1 MVPEGQSL
9 ALLSLHLSSSWHLE
23 KVRIFRVALPGDGP
37 SHHNAGLSLA
47 ASPALGLWTVPASLW
62 SLCRGRWEMLGLSRC
77 SQPSSH
83 QPSLLCLDPA
93 LPVPLAGALVLPP
106 VQSQAAGHAWLSL
119 DTHCHLHYEV
129 LLAGLGGS
137 EQGTITA
144 HLLGPPGMPGPRRLL
159 KGFYGPEVRRC
170 WWEAVWKIA
179 AF

>member
-1 MVPEGQSL
+1 MVQGSKTRCSPSPGPMGSVCQLMESVLGNMGKPG
-9 ALLSLHLSSSWHLE
+9 LSGCSRPPAHLS
-23 KVRIFRVALPGDGP
+23 P
-37 SHHNAGLSLA
+37 
-47 ASPALGLWTVPASLW
+47 
-62 SLCRGRWEMLGLSRC
+62 
-77 SQPSSH
+77 
-83 QPSLLCLDPA
+83 LLCPDPA

-137 EQGTITA
+137 EQGTVTA

-159 KGFYGPEVRRC
+159 KGFYGPEVRMR
-170 WWEAVWKIA
+170 WWEAAWKIS